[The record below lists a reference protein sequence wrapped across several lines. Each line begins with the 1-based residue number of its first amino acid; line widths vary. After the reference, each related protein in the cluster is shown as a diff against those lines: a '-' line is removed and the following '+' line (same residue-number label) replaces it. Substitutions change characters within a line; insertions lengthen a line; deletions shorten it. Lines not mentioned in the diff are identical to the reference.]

1 MRGVQEGEEGVEEGG
16 KWGVV
21 TRERSGVENTAAS
34 RQGVQEGH
42 RAQGHLE
49 PSSGPSTCI
58 ISQASLFVFFN
69 CIMELS
75 SSGQEEGI

>member
-1 MRGVQEGEEGVEEGG
+1 MRSVQEGEEG
-16 KWGVV
+16 V

-42 RAQGHLE
+42 LG
-49 PSSGPSTCI
+49 PPPGPGPSTCI
-58 ISQASLFVFFN
+58 SFQAILFVFFN

-75 SSGQEEGI
+75 SSGQEEGS

>member
-1 MRGVQEGEEGVEEGG
+1 MWSVQEGKEGVEEGG
-16 KWGVV
+16 EWGVV

-42 RAQGHLE
+42 LE

-58 ISQASLFVFFN
+58 SSQAILFVFFFN

-75 SSGQEEGI
+75 SSGQEKGS